1 MPKKKKN
8 LGVSPTKKI
17 KNTETIPADLMSSAV
32 DRAMVQT
39 PHGTKKEELIS
50 NLSEMFSDLDPTV
63 IYMVLSECDFQVEE
77 TMDYLLELSTA
88 AKDITSEVSGFDSI
102 SASLVGENQPCSETD
117 GQNSASMKTVN
128 SSKETETS
136 LSSEELFSLL
146 HNSLGEH
153 NVDSEMKD
161 SENDQILGNL
171 SLALYYS
178 SPDYVKESSQHVK
191 SSLGYNTMLSS
202 KQMETDSEKLESAF
216 TPLNTDYY
224 KASDLICRKSN
235 IQTKSS
241 PLDEVDIFAAVPESC
256 SLPAVVLDSGVVLEG
271 IPLAN
276 MEASGT
282 DPSQTHNVG
291 LDFTTVNGIPTQ
303 LHQEFAESETGAF
316 DSFSSQ
322 GAENQAHVIDVHQS
336 PKNAAVPDLCAG
348 SGLTFTSF
356 MSVDPTQQM
365 WNSEFSMLQKHAQQ
379 PIFYPSFY
387 PQTTSHSFVTPV
399 AISPG
404 KWRPASDFRSRR
416 KMCSP
421 QAFSQSWDNNSSVPK
436 VLGNKDGSQK
446 MNFSQL
452 HPLAGYHA
460 VRRKTSFAG
469 HVLVLLRGVPGSGKS
484 YLARALLE
492 DNPGGIILSTDDYF
506 YQKNGEYQFDA
517 NCLAE
522 AHEWNR
528 KRAKEAFEKRI
539 TPIIIDNTNT
549 QAWEMKPYVVL
560 SQQHNYK
567 VIFREPDTWWK
578 FKPKELERRNI
589 HGVSKEKIKKM
600 LERYERCLTVNSILN
615 SSIPDELKSGTCDE
629 ILHQKKDLGK
639 EIIHSYGDNEELFI
653 SPIKCLDD
661 RHFLE
666 KAAVEN
672 QKLKKEKH
680 DTTYNLQECS
690 SEFGVHQD
698 DVDIYISSRKDKID
712 SSSETEIIKTDITV
726 LRGKALSD
734 SCVNENIQEC
744 SNSDFKVQVEA
755 SQSTGVVIET
765 KSTEE
770 QFTDLRDSTL
780 DKPIRPEVFNFVGDW
795 PIEQTMG
802 QRVKKA
808 KKFTKDHKEDK
819 DASMTTLDS
828 LKIQKG
834 EQMGLIDILKEMGLS
849 ENKEDDNHQASA
861 SLSRTDT
868 EKGTTGWQV
877 AGDWPVQNSL
887 GQRQNRQK
895 RISQK
900 ILSESEGIASSQC
913 DTNINI
919 PNTVVGLSGTCA
931 NIGEKKEGFQTSDN
945 SVPDTVYEKKPVQN
959 KRIRKHH
966 KLALTFTNNLTLSK
980 PEEQLALFNELEQKP
995 DQCIM
1000 IETSKHSQT
1009 EPHDFALLWRLERK
1023 IVVSQD
1029 TKVLHGRLDGFIP
1042 KGIDATSDCPEK
1054 IPYKVTYEKSTYVEE
1069 SEFVSVDESEN
1080 LNILCKLFGS
1090 LSFDALKDLYERC
1103 NRDIDW
1109 TTGILLDSDEK
1120 LGKDDEI
1127 ECLQKGGTPSL
1138 KSEENVNC
1146 EGAVANSEENKQETV
1161 DVISRF
1167 TSDSEITGNLVDNG
1181 QHIMKES
1188 LKENAEIPNL
1198 LANVLI
1204 APSERNK
1211 NSNQT
1216 LPEALAE
1223 EAEKEEAPFL
1233 DHMKTH
1239 TKEMY
1244 SASVSVKEQQNITLH
1259 NENNVCVSAMLSDNL
1274 NGGFITLKPTF
1285 DTVTDNTSS
1294 DHRECSAVKDTCI
1307 QEALSDVK
1315 QTEKMGNNGG
1325 RFEQH
1330 KEMKSKPL
1338 FSEEAGKKQN
1348 NMPSQYDDITK
1359 IQNPTPTSN
1368 PVNIDCLEL
1377 TLPPELAIQ
1386 LSEIFGPVGVDI
1398 GSLTSDDYVVH
1409 IDLNLARE
1417 IHEKWKASIMKRQK
1431 REEDLNKLLEENPM
1445 LLEQLHLDELNS
1457 ALCQYEN
1464 SQAQKTGKLPPDE
1477 MAGKTVASDIFPFMD
1492 HWNVQTQKVSLRE
1505 IMSEEIALQ
1514 EKQDLKGFLF
1524 MARKDYAARL
1534 KEKQLLELFP
1544 TINPNFLM
1552 DMFKDNN
1559 YSLKQTVQ
1567 FLNTVLEADPVK
1579 TVIAKE
1585 TAQSAILPTALKKKV
1600 KKTKEPEDILS
1611 ENAFQD
1617 FDYPGYDDF
1626 RAEAFLHQQ
1635 RRQESLTK
1643 AGEAYRMGM
1652 KPVAAFYVQQGR
1664 LHEQK
1669 MKEANH
1675 AAALQIFEKVNASK
1689 LPENLLDLH
1698 GLHVDEALDHLSR
1711 VLQEKEEECSLAGGK
1726 PYLYVITGR
1735 GNHSQG
1741 GVARIKPAVMKYLTS
1756 HKFRFTE
1763 IKPGCLKV
1771 MLK

>member
-8 LGVSPTKKI
+8 LGVSPSKKI
-17 KNTETIPADLMSSAV
+17 KNTETIPPEFMSSAS
-32 DRAMVQT
+32 DQAMVQT

-50 NLSEMFSDLDPTV
+50 NLSEVFSDLDPTV
-63 IYMVLSECDFQVEE
+63 IYMVLSECDFQVED

-117 GQNSASMKTVN
+117 GQSSASIKTVN
-128 SSKETETS
+128 ASKETEKS
-136 LSSEELFSLL
+136 LSSEELLSLL
-146 HNSLGEH
+146 HNSLGED
-153 NVDSEMKD
+153 NVDCEMKD
-161 SENDQILGNL
+161 SENDQILDNL
-171 SLALYYS
+171 SLALYYNT
-178 SPDYVKESSQHVK
+178 PDYVKESSQHVK
-191 SSLGYNTMLSS
+191 SSLGYNAMLSS
-202 KQMETDSEKLESAF
+202 QQMETDSEKLESTF
-216 TPLNTDYY
+216 TPLNADCY
-224 KASDLICRKSN
+224 KSSDLICRKSSV
-235 IQTKSS
+235 QTKASL
-241 PLDEVDIFAAVPESC
+241 LDEIDTFASVPENC
-256 SLPAVVLDSGVVLEG
+256 SLPAVVLDSGVALEG
-271 IPLAN
+271 IPLVDK
-276 MEASGT
+276 EVSGT
-282 DPSQTHNVG
+282 DSSQTHNICS
-291 LDFTTVNGIPTQ
+291 DFTTENGIPTQ
-303 LHQEFAESETGAF
+303 LHQEFAESETSAF
-316 DSFSSQ
+316 DSFTLQ
-322 GAENQAHVIDVHQS
+322 DATNQAHAMDVHQS
-336 PKNAAVPDLCAG
+336 PKNAAVPDICAG
-348 SGLTFTSF
+348 SGLKFTSF
-356 MSVDPTQQM
+356 MNVDPTHQM
-365 WNSEFSMLQKHAQQ
+365 WNSEFSLLQKQAQG
-379 PIFYPSFY
+379 PIFYPTFY
-387 PQTTSHSFVTPV
+387 PQTTNHSFVTPV

-404 KWRPASDFRSRR
+404 KWRPSSDYRSLR
-416 KMCSP
+416 KTCIP
-421 QAFSQSWDNNSSVPK
+421 QAFSQSWDNSSSVPK

-446 MNFSQL
+446 MNFSQV
-452 HPLAGYHA
+452 HPLVGYHA
-460 VRRKTSFAG
+460 VRRKTPFAG

-517 NCLAE
+517 NCLGE

-615 SSIPDELKSGTCDE
+615 SSIPDELKSATCDE
-629 ILHQKKDLGK
+629 ILHQKKELGK
-639 EIIHSYGDNEELFI
+639 EIVHSYGGNAELFI
-653 SPIKCLDD
+653 SPLKCPDD
-661 RHFLE
+661 KHFSE

-680 DTTYNLQECS
+680 DTTYNLQEC
-690 SEFGVHQD
+690 GVHQD
-698 DVDIYISSRKDKID
+698 DLGIYTSSRKDKID
-712 SSSETEIIKTDITV
+712 SSSEMEVIRSDITI
-726 LRGKALSD
+726 LRGKALLD
-734 SCVNENIQEC
+734 SCVNGNIQEC
-744 SNSDFKVQVEA
+744 NNSELKVQVEA
-755 SQSTGVVIET
+755 SQSTGIVIET
-765 KSTEE
+765 KSEK
-770 QFTDLRDSTL
+770 QFTDLRESTL
-780 DKPIRPEVFNFVGDW
+780 DKSEVFNFVGDW
-795 PIEQTMG
+795 PVEQTMG
-802 QRVKKA
+802 QRVKRA
-808 KKFTKDHKEDK
+808 KKLAKDHKEDK
-819 DASMTTLDS
+819 DASMTSLGS
-828 LKIQKG
+828 LKSQKDG
-834 EQMGLIDILKEMGLS
+834 EKMGLIDILKEMGLS
-849 ENKEDDNHQASA
+849 ENKEDDSHQASA
-861 SLSRTDT
+861 SMSGTDS
-868 EKGTTGWQV
+868 EKDATGWQIE
-877 AGDWPVQNSL
+877 GDWSVQNSL

-900 ILSESEGIASSQC
+900 ILNESEGITSSQC

-919 PNTVVGLSGTCA
+919 PNTGVSLSGTSA
-931 NIGEKKEGFQTSDN
+931 SIGEKKEGFQASDN
-945 SVPDTVYEKKPVQN
+945 SVSDTVYEKKPVQN

-980 PEEQLALFNELEQKP
+980 PEEQLALQNELEQKP
-995 DQCIM
+995 DECIM

-1009 EPHDFALLWRLERK
+1009 EPRDFALLWRLERK

-1042 KGIDATSDCPEK
+1042 KSIDATSDCPEK

-1109 TTGILLDSDEK
+1109 TTGILLDSDAK

-1127 ECLQKGGTPSL
+1127 ECLQKRGTQSL

-1146 EGAVANSEENKQETV
+1146 EGAVANSEETKQETV
-1161 DVISRF
+1161 DVTSRF
-1167 TSDSEITGNLVDNG
+1167 TPNSEITSNLVDNG
-1181 QHIMKES
+1181 QHIMKEAS
-1188 LKENAEIPNL
+1188 KENTEIPNL
-1198 LANVLI
+1198 LANVVI
-1204 APSERNK
+1204 APSEGDN

-1223 EAEKEEAPFL
+1223 EAKEEEAPLL
-1233 DHMKTH
+1233 DHMKIH

-1244 SASVSVKEQQNITLH
+1244 SVSALVNEQQNITVH
-1259 NENNVCVSAMLSDNL
+1259 NEKSLCVSAMVSDNL
-1274 NGGFITLKPTF
+1274 NGGFSALKPAF
-1285 DTVTDNTSS
+1285 DMVSDNTSS
-1294 DHRECSAVKDTCI
+1294 EDHQEYSAVKDTHV
-1307 QEALSDVK
+1307 QETSDVR
-1315 QTEKMGNNGG
+1315 QTEKLGNIGG
-1325 RFEQH
+1325 RFEEH
-1330 KEMKSKPL
+1330 KEIKPKPL
-1338 FSEEAGKKQN
+1338 FSKEAERKQN
-1348 NMPSQYDDITK
+1348 NMPNQEADTSK
-1359 IQNPTPTSN
+1359 IQNSTPASN
-1368 PVNIDCLEL
+1368 PVKINCLEL

-1386 LSEIFGPVGVDI
+1386 LSEIFGPVGVDL

-1445 LLEQLHLDELNS
+1445 LFEQLHLDELNS

-1464 SQAQKTGKLPPDE
+1464 SQAQKTGKLPVDE
-1477 MAGKTVASDIFPFMD
+1477 MSGKTVASDIFPFMD

-1514 EKQDLKGFLF
+1514 EKQDLKCSPF
-1524 MARKDYAARL
+1524 MARKDCAAKL

-1579 TVIAKE
+1579 TVVAKE

-1600 KKTKEPEDILS
+1600 KKTKELEDILS
-1611 ENAFQD
+1611 ENMFQD

-1675 AAALQIFEKVNASK
+1675 AAASQIFEKVNASK